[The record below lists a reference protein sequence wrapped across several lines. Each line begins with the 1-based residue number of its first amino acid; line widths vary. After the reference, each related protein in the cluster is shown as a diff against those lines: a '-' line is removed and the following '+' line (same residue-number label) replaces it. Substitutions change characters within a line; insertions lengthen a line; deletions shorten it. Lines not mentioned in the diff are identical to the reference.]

1 MILFSFLL
9 SFYRVITVSSK
20 RQTQGRHDMTYDI
33 FDQGFA
39 ITLVRNDGETVCLQ
53 GDDAT
58 YFREEYQDCP
68 SDWSVTRYIT
78 EVGYDMLFEG

>member
-1 MILFSFLL
+1 
-9 SFYRVITVSSK
+9 
-20 RQTQGRHDMTYDI
+20 MTYDI